1 MALDTKYRPRRFE
14 DLLGQANTIKVLRQF
29 VESGAGFHQSY
40 LFCGGHGSGK
50 TTLGRILARALL
62 CENPKGGNPCD
73 ECTNCVSMLERGSS
87 ECFTE
92 FDAATNSG
100 KDDIKRLTEAVHFD
114 TFSGK
119 RRIYLI
125 DESHRLSP
133 AALDALLKPME
144 DTAPGTQDKLL
155 VCIFCTTEPEKMKA
169 TIFSRCAP
177 AFVIQNVTPLVIAE
191 RLAYVCD
198 QEKIPYEKEALV
210 VIGEVSECHIRDAL
224 KSVEGVSMLG
234 GVSMANVHAY
244 LRLNANKLYLK
255 ILYLVGR
262 DLAAAIQTMEA
273 VQEVVSPTTAY
284 ERMADLAILAYRVS
298 LGVGRIPS
306 YWPEKAVRAL
316 AESHGVFLLKIA
328 SLFSSR
334 PSHPTY
340 AMLTCDLAN
349 LHFQRTGEV
358 VGDVAVSPALLA
370 AAMKAHQP
378 AVQQPVAP
386 QPVVQMQPQPS
397 VESSPSLPNPNPPET
412 KPHETG
418 RVTEPPLSPPKKLS
432 APMVTKGGVYVD
444 PRGINN
450 RREQGAP
457 TRHDSTAP
465 PPLEVAEFRKGL
477 RRLVAELAVDGRGH
491 RST

>member
-14 DLLGQANTIKVLRQF
+14 DLLGQANTVKVLRQF

-50 TTLGRILARALL
+50 TTMGRILARALL
-62 CENPKGGNPCD
+62 CESPKDGDPCD
-73 ECTNCVSMLERGSS
+73 QCTNCVSMLERGSS

-92 FDAATNSG
+92 FDAATNSS
-100 KDDIKRLTEAVHFD
+100 KEDIKRLTETVHFD

-177 AFVIQNVTPLVIAE
+177 AFVIQNVTPTVIAE
-191 RLAYVCD
+191 RLAYVCE
-198 QEKIPYEKEALV
+198 QEKIPFEKEALV

-234 GVSMANVHAY
+234 GVTQANVHSY

-255 ILYLVGR
+255 ILYLLGR
-262 DLAAAIQTMEA
+262 DLAAALQSVEA

-284 ERMADLAILAYRVS
+284 ERMADLAILAYRVH

-316 AESHGVFLLKIA
+316 GETHGAFLLKVA

-340 AMLTCDLAN
+340 AMLTCDLAT
-349 LHFQRTGEV
+349 LHFQRTG
-358 VGDVAVSPALLA
+358 DVASPASISPALLA
-370 AAMKAHQP
+370 AAIKASQSE
-378 AVQQPVAP
+378 AAP
-386 QPVVQMQPQPS
+386 PPPTPTPPQPS
-397 VESSPSLPNPNPPET
+397 VEPPPAHSSPVAADQKSVEAGTIRPP
-412 KPHETG
+412 
-418 RVTEPPLSPPKKLS
+418 VSEPAPSPPKKPS
-432 APMVTKGGVYVD
+432 APTVTKGGVYVD
-444 PRGINN
+444 PRGIN
-450 RREQGAP
+450 RRDQGAV
-457 TRHDSTAP
+457 TSHESTP

-491 RST
+491 RSA